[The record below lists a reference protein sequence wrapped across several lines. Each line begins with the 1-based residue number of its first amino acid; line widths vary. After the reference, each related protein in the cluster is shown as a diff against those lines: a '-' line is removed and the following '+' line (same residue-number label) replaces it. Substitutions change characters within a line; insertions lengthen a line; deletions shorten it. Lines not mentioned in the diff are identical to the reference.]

1 MTFEPRPTVFRYF
14 QLQVKKLFF
23 WCSTPGGW
31 SHKDGIF
38 HSSSIWGL
46 WFPSEGVGSWHF
58 SSLVLFYTAPFE
70 TEDWGWLTPTQAL
83 IVSCRFHS
91 RYDRS
96 KLLGIIVSSPF
107 AHRGEFPCWE
117 GQAKKTRGCQL
128 PQGQLTDLECH
139 SNARGPVVQPQ
150 LPCRTAKILI
160 RGEAGPNDLKLHS
173 SAWKEWLLIGKNLK
187 EFHISCC
194 CQKPWGP

>member
-1 MTFEPRPTVFRYF
+1 MTFEPRPTVFCYF

-46 WFPSEGVGSWHF
+46 WFPSEGIGSWHF

-91 RYDRS
+91 SYDRS
-96 KLLGIIVSSPF
+96 KLLGIIASSPF

-117 GQAKKTRGCQL
+117 GQAKKSRGCQL
-128 PQGQLTDLECH
+128 P
-139 SNARGPVVQPQ
+139 
-150 LPCRTAKILI
+150 
-160 RGEAGPNDLKLHS
+160 AGPAYRPGVPFYCKRACGSTPASQQNCKDS
-173 SAWKEWLLIGKNLK
+173 DQGRGR
-187 EFHISCC
+187 
-194 CQKPWGP
+194 P